1 MSYNILIYHY
11 FNLDTYAGELANANT
26 VAYLARA
33 GNRVELQAQITNGT
47 IQALKYRAYGPT
59 ILLALCSFVAEQL
72 SGKKVTVLD
81 EFDLPRL
88 AEKFNLSQ
96 QQQSHIFLVEDAVRK
111 LAELA
116 HG

>member
-1 MSYNILIYHY
+1 MRYNAIITSY
-11 FNLDTYAGELANANT
+11 FNLDAYAGELANANT
-26 VAYLARA
+26 IAYVARA
-33 GNRVELQAQITNGT
+33 GNRIELQAQIVNGS

-59 ILLALCSFVAEQL
+59 VLLALCSFVAEQL
-72 SGKKVTVLD
+72 SGKKLTALD
-81 EFDLPRL
+81 EVDLPKL

-111 LAELA
+111 LAESA

>member
-1 MSYNILIYHY
+1 MRYNPLITSY
-11 FNLDTYAGELANANT
+11 FKLDTYAGELANATT
-26 VAYLARA
+26 VAYVARA
-33 GNRVELQAQITNGT
+33 GNRIELQAQITNGT

-59 ILLALCSFVAEQL
+59 VLLALCSFVSEQL
-72 SGKKVTVLD
+72 SGKKLAALD
-81 EFDLPRL
+81 EIDLPKL

-111 LAELA
+111 LAEST